1 VPQPAAVVKDR
12 EREDEVPSLRLIC
25 NGKIGKMVLILLAK
39 DQFHPCTFGWTDLV
53 LELLCFDSVMSLPS
67 KNV

>member
-25 NGKIGKMVLILLAK
+25 KIGKMVLILLAK